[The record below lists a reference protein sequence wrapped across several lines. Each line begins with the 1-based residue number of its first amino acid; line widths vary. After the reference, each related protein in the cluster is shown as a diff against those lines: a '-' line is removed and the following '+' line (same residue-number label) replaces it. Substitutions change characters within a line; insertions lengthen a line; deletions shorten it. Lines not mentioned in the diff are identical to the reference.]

1 MVGLFVSN
9 RKNIF
14 LNFKIGEFPARN
26 IKLFMVEFYPE
37 LSALAK
43 QSLATEITRCSGKV
57 KKKKQTDE
65 AGASQSQRG

>member
-1 MVGLFVSN
+1 
-9 RKNIF
+9 
-14 LNFKIGEFPARN
+14 
-26 IKLFMVEFYPE
+26 MVEFYPE